1 MSESTREEAGPKAR
15 PLGAWVVGVGLNPI
29 ALAAYELMHLGRSSR
44 LGVLLRIGIAI
55 LAVLELLELS
65 IGPLP
70 WTVTIVTQSIVT
82 AGWVRVVYGGVDSR
96 KLPGF
101 YYPGLFL
108 AVAVYIPIAF
118 LRYTH

>member
-1 MSESTREEAGPKAR
+1 MSESTRETACPKAR
-15 PLGAWVVGVGLNPI
+15 PLGAWAVGVGLNPI
-29 ALAAYELMHLGRSSR
+29 ALAAYELMHLGRSSS
-44 LGVLLRIGIAI
+44 LGVLLRIGIAL

-82 AGWVRVVYGGVDSR
+82 AGWVRVVYGVESQR
-96 KLPGF
+96 LPGF
-101 YYPGLFL
+101 YYPGLLL

-118 LRYTH
+118 LRHTH